1 MTERVGIFGGSFDP
15 VHSAHL
21 ALARCAQTQLALDE
35 VLWVPAGRPWQK
47 HREMTDAVHREA
59 MVRLAIDGEPGFTL
73 SRIELERTGPSY
85 TIDTVRALHAAR
97 PGVHWVLVIG
107 EDQYA
112 GFDTWNDWRELL
124 DLVTLAVAGRS
135 IAHGAMAD
143 PAGIETGTEASRGA
157 DGAALNRGSPSP
169 SIPYE
174 AVALPAMAVS
184 STGIRERI
192 AAGLPIDDLVPP
204 RVARYI
210 ESHGLYR
217 GPTAA

>member
-1 MTERVGIFGGSFDP
+1 MTGRVGIFGGSFDP
-15 VHSAHL
+15 VHNAHL

-35 VLWVPAGRPWQK
+35 VLWVPAGQPWQK
-47 HREMTDAVHREA
+47 HRGMTDAVHREA
-59 MVRLAIDGEPGFTL
+59 MVRLAIEGEPGFTL
-73 SRIELERTGPSY
+73 SRIELERAGPSY

-135 IAHGAMAD
+135 IAHGSPAD
-143 PAGIETGTEASRGA
+143 PAGTRVSPEAGPAS
-157 DGAALNRGSPSP
+157 DGSAPNRDSHPP

-174 AVALPAMAVS
+174 TISLPAMAVS

-192 AAGLPIDDLVPP
+192 AGGLPIDDLVPP